1 MGWFNKKETP
11 ESLERKFP
19 DYFKMFENSIM
30 GFIFK
35 FHDNDGND
43 ITFKENTES
52 RNVLLKRN
60 FERIELIK
68 YDKMNN
74 VVFRNQ
80 KKVFRADDDKDVIK
94 AIHELYF
101 KEMPQ

>member
-1 MGWFNKKETP
+1 MGWFSSKETP

-19 DYFKMFENSIM
+19 DYFAMFENTIM

-35 FHDNDGND
+35 FHENDGKD

-68 YDKMNN
+68 YDKNNN
-74 VVFRNQ
+74 VVFRSQ
-80 KKVFRADDDKDVIK
+80 KRVFRADDDKDVIK
-94 AIHELYF
+94 AMHELYVN
-101 KEMPQ
+101 EMPQ